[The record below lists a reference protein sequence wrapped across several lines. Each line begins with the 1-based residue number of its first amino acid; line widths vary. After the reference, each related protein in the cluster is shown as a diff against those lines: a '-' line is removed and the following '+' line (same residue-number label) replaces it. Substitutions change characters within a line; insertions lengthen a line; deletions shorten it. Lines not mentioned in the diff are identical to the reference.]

1 MNVRHRLATLAPKCN
16 PDVHGTAMD
25 GEMVLLN
32 LCSGRYYTLNAVG
45 STVWECSR
53 EGRTLGDIHHA
64 ICARFDV
71 STDRAEEDLLALIDQ
86 LEGEGLLSVERG

>member
-1 MNVRHRLATLAPKCN
+1 MNVQPMLATLAPKCN
-16 PDVHGTAMD
+16 PDIHGTAMD

-32 LCSGRYYTLNAVG
+32 LGSGRYYTLNAVG
-45 STVWECSR
+45 ATVWEGSR

-71 STDRAEEDLLALIDQ
+71 SPDRAEGDLLALINQ

>member
-1 MNVRHRLATLAPKCN
+1 MNVEPMLATLAPKCN
-16 PDVHGTAMD
+16 PDIHGTAMD

-32 LCSGRYYTLNAVG
+32 LWSGRYYTLNAVG
-45 STVWECSR
+45 AMVWECIR

-71 STDRAEEDLLALIDQ
+71 SPDRAEEDLLLLVNQ
-86 LEGEGLLSVERG
+86 LKGEGLLSVERG